1 MVGSLTLM
9 PEASSLF
16 SPVNLSSKEFAHD
29 PDVVYKLTDKC
40 CSQILQIL
48 GTRTV
53 DLRMVG
59 VSTISHAGK
68 TAS

>member
-29 PDVVYKLTDKC
+29 PDVVYKLTDFIRHNTLLC
-40 CSQILQIL
+40 
-48 GTRTV
+48 RT
-53 DLRMVG
+53 
-59 VSTISHAGK
+59 SSFH
-68 TAS
+68 